1 MIVRALVLACAFA
14 AVPAAAQSVR
24 DALAQGDL
32 ICEFRDGFERSLLAD
47 LRALPG
53 RHGLMLVY
61 EGIGAGSVQVLSSA
75 AAGRK
80 PVVVQTTGKAV
91 HLIEPVGPSV
101 RVTTL
106 TECLVSKR
114 RRGAETCVRFTASHA
129 WHFDTLVYSDPD
141 AAFARLPAGIS
152 AGACEPWQLD

>member
-1 MIVRALVLACAFA
+1 MIVRALVLAAAFA

-32 ICEFRDGFERSLLAD
+32 ICEFRHGYERNLFAD
-47 LRALPG
+47 LVAMPSPR
-53 RHGLMLVY
+53 GLMLVY
-61 EGIGAGSVQVLSSA
+61 EAIGAGSAHVVSSA

-80 PVVVQTTGKAV
+80 PVVIRATGKAV

-106 TECLVSKR
+106 TDCLASKW
-114 RRGAETCVRFTASHA
+114 RRGAETCVRFAARNA
-129 WHFDTLVYSDPD
+129 WHFDAHVYFDPD
-141 AAFARLPAGIS
+141 ASFARLPAGIS
-152 AGACEPWQLD
+152 TGACEPWQLD